1 MNAYTN
7 EDQFTT
13 VTLGHVSTEYKILTN
28 ANLLPENVTI
38 YPLLLGE

>member
-7 EDQFTT
+7 EDQFMT
-13 VTLGHVSTEYKILTN
+13 VILGNVSTEYKILTN
-28 ANLLPENVTI
+28 VNLLLENVTI